1 MGVRNQLHDSVRT
14 KACTADGGT
23 YSAQQSMALSAKA
36 GQREPG
42 APGKID
48 ALMGKPWQ
56 RAHRSTEARCI
67 LWQIPQSI
75 CPQ

>member
-48 ALMGKPWQ
+48 ALMGKPACFSGRRHGAALQ
-56 RAHRSTEARCI
+56 QVSQ
-67 LWQIPQSI
+67 LWI
-75 CPQ
+75 